1 VNGAS
6 VSIASNATNSP
17 AVVSLSGTGAHSAVL
32 QWTSSTTSGV
42 TYNVYRGTSP
52 GGESTTPLN
61 PSAISTTMYTDIAI
75 TPGQQY
81 YYTVEA
87 LDSAGT
93 SPASNEVSALIPSP

>member
-1 VNGAS
+1 
-6 VSIASNATNSP
+6 
-17 AVVSLSGTGAHSAVL
+17 
-32 QWTSSTTSGV
+32 
-42 TYNVYRGTSP
+42 
-52 GGESTTPLN
+52 
-61 PSAISTTMYTDIAI
+61 MYTDIAI